1 MDEKHRDTVF
11 GVVLF
16 ILGAYVATESVLMIG
31 RAAGPPLRIDRLSV
45 SPGILPLILGL
56 ALILFSV
63 LLTVLSLK
71 GADEPRRVFLGRLK
85 AAWAA
90 ARSAFGDDD
99 FLAMLIGVVLMFVYC
114 FFVLGNVPFWG
125 GAVGFLLLLMTFL
138 HCAGP
143 AVRFARAVNLGVIA
157 LTTVVSVGLVVLL
170 FEIIFKT
177 VLP

>member
-1 MDEKHRDTVF
+1 MDEKHRDAVF

-16 ILGAYVATESVLMIG
+16 VLGAYVVTESVLMIG
-31 RAAGPPLRIDRLSV
+31 RAAGPPLRIDRLSI
-45 SPGILPLILGL
+45 SPGLFPLILGV

-85 AAWAA
+85 TACAA

-99 FLAMLIGVVLMFVYC
+99 FLAMLIGVVMMFVYC

-125 GAVGFLLLLMTFL
+125 GAVGFLLLIMTFL
-138 HCAGP
+138 RCAGP
-143 AVRFARAVNLGVIA
+143 AVRFARAARLGVIT
-157 LTTVVSVGLVVLL
+157 LTAIVSASLVVLL
-170 FEIIFKT
+170 FENIFKT